1 MFRRVAV
8 VVALLALALAAP
20 WPLLL
25 HLLYTPA
32 GQRAAHAAIFVL
44 ILFAVLGLPVILV
57 RRQRPRPAAPRRRT
71 ATGRKPARAQASG
84 KSGPPASARRVSS
97 RRP

>member
-1 MFRRVAV
+1 VFRRVAV
-8 VVALLALALAAP
+8 VAALLALALATP

-25 HLLYTPA
+25 HLLHTPP

-44 ILFAVLGLPVILV
+44 ILFAVFCLPVILV
-57 RRQRPRPAAPRRRT
+57 RRQRRQSAAPRRRA
-71 ATGRKPARAQASG
+71 ATRRKSPRAQPTGESD
-84 KSGPPASARRVSS
+84 PPVSS